1 MKVIDLK
8 HKDKKLAMEAM
19 KKHPG
24 CGMGSVNG
32 VWKIMCDGIH
42 KVEEVKVVKKVDK
55 KKVREDIVDEID
67 TNGNGRLTKKEIKS
81 WINKKDDDK

>member
-1 MKVIDLK
+1 MKHIDLK
-8 HKDKKLAMEAM
+8 HKSPSLADKEM
-19 KKHPG
+19 KKHG
-24 CGMGSVNG
+24 SDCGLDKYKDVYFI
-32 VWKIMCDGIH
+32 KCKCDD
-42 KVEEVKVVKKVDK
+42 VVMKVDK